1 MVGGGESERVLEG
14 TQHSGFP
21 KATFRLMS
29 DGGNAKGSY
38 FPEGRG
44 FFYCAGLSL
53 SISCWEAR
61 SYEACELTRRV
72 IQPLWACSCT
82 MFLTVAWIVSYGDRR
97 GVGSVWP
104 RVLQGNGNT
113 PKYWFPARL
122 TQLSDAASLS
132 CCCPCP

>member
-1 MVGGGESERVLEG
+1 MILGTISFGLFRLGTQNSLIGMQWGGGESERVLEG

-29 DGGNAKGSY
+29 DRGNAKGSY
-38 FPEGRG
+38 FPEGRV

-97 GVGSVWP
+97 GVGSV
-104 RVLQGNGNT
+104 
-113 PKYWFPARL
+113 
-122 TQLSDAASLS
+122 
-132 CCCPCP
+132 